1 MFLPH
6 DNKDMVERPENEP
19 KFNSKNKT
27 DRTILILI
35 IVGLAVTL
43 TILGVLIW
51 VYYAFLRG

>member
-35 IVGLAVTL
+35 IVGLALTL